1 MFAMEA
7 MEETFN
13 ETLTELEKLIQEW
26 DTDLDSKSVKYETQD
41 VKGTRELGHVMSP
54 AYQPDSH
61 TKPKE
66 TVMAKRDIEVEEER
80 RLRQGQSF
88 VQSNNRVDR
97 TATVMTERF
106 ISRLPD
112 MVRKRKLERVMV
124 NLSAMYLSTQ
134 QMKHHV
140 KSYNDTREK
149 LVKHLVPD
157 ISRQAKSLGV
167 ADDEFIKTV
176 LSPNSRNPKFT
187 QLRQKLAELRGHPE
201 LATIR
206 TDIRGENYKFMT
218 HNNALE
224 TELNGISSAKPELMN
239 RIRHRVDKRLHAS
252 IESIPDMHSLD
263 LLDRNPNGQPRQSLI
278 KEADRASLY
287 MDTMV
292 GKMSESVAKQ
302 SK

>member
-13 ETLTELEKLIQEW
+13 EGLNELEKLIQEW
-26 DTDLDSKSVKYETQD
+26 ETDLDSKSSKFD
-41 VKGTRELGHVMSP
+41 SPDSKGARELGNTMSP

-66 TVMAKRDIEVEEER
+66 TVMAKRDVEVEEER
-80 RLRQGQSF
+80 HLRQGQSF
-88 VQSNNRVDR
+88 VQSNNRVDKS
-97 TATVMTERF
+97 ATVMTERF
-106 ISRLPD
+106 IMRLPD
-112 MVRKRKLERVMV
+112 MMRKRKIERVMV

-134 QMKHHV
+134 QMKYHV

-149 LVKHLVPD
+149 IMKPLMPD

-167 ADDEFIKTV
+167 PNDELIKAV
-176 LSPNSRNPKFT
+176 LSPNSRNPKFI

-206 TDIRGENYKFMT
+206 ADIRGENYKFMT

-224 TELNGISSAKPELMN
+224 HSLNGIKSAQPELMERIRN
-239 RIRHRVDKRLHAS
+239 RIDKRLHAS
-252 IESIPDMHSLD
+252 IETIPDMQALD
-263 LLDRNPNGQPRQSLI
+263 SRDRNPNGQPRQALI

-287 MDTMV
+287 MDAMV
-292 GKMSESVAKQ
+292 VKMGEKLAHQPK
-302 SK
+302 